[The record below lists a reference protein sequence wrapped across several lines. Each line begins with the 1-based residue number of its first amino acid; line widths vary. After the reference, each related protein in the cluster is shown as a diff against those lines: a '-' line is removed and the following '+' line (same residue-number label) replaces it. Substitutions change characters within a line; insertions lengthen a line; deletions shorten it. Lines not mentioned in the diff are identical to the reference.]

1 MSISSGLGLGEGWG
15 EEEPSSGTETQ
26 IAADWLYEFGEVTFA
41 LGKHLTSLARIL
53 LSERHA
59 RVCPLLACIRASFTV
74 GFSGPFPKAEG
85 EKPCQH
91 SPLLTLSIKDG

>member
-41 LGKHLTSLARIL
+41 LGKQTDF
-53 LSERHA
+53 LS
-59 RVCPLLACIRASFTV
+59 
-74 GFSGPFPKAEG
+74 
-85 EKPCQH
+85 
-91 SPLLTLSIKDG
+91 